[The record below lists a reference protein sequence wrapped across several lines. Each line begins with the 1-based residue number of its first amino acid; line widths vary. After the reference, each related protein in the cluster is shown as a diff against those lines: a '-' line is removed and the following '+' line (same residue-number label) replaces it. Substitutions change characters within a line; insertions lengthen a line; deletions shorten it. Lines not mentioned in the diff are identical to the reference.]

1 MSSGSTVQSKAWR
14 GEKVFRL
21 FVVLAAPVVALGLGG
36 LVGIFGDTLSLSS
49 FLVLGVLG
57 VAVVL
62 VVLRPNWGAFV
73 LLWLFFFN
81 DLLADFV
88 SESSLI
94 SAGKILGIWVLLMW
108 ILRQLDSEQIKVYV
122 GAVGWL
128 GVALSC
134 LALVSGLVNG
144 GAWLQALLLLVPGV
158 AFYILIV
165 NQLED
170 WRDWEVFGAHLIV
183 IGIVAGLN
191 LLLRLWLAADINNPA
206 ILRFETVMTK
216 SSVLND
222 PNNVALYLASV
233 LPLAITQLRRR
244 GRLRVVLW
252 LVAVLLIVGV
262 VATSSRGG
270 TLALGVSL
278 LVLSLRFREARVLL
292 LVGVVIV
299 LVVAPHLPTVS
310 YLYERFLLT
319 DAASYRSYVLRLNAF
334 KTGLQ
339 MGLDKPLLGTGPF
352 LWVDLVDKYAVDATK
367 GVATS
372 SHSIWVQAFS
382 ELGFPGLLLTGGLF
396 LAGAWNLWRVWRYP
410 DRTGQAV
417 PRKWAMLAFLLSYMV
432 AVTFLN
438 LLYSRTLF
446 MVLGVVVAY
455 GQLEYRYSQLEPEGD
470 SIG

>member
-1 MSSGSTVQSKAWR
+1 M
-14 GEKVFRL
+14 
-21 FVVLAAPVVALGLGG
+21 
-36 LVGIFGDTLSLSS
+36 
-49 FLVLGVLG
+49 
-57 VAVVL
+57 
-62 VVLRPNWGAFV
+62 
-73 LLWLFFFN
+73 
-81 DLLADFV
+81 
-88 SESSLI
+88 
-94 SAGKILGIWVLLMW
+94 
-108 ILRQLDSEQIKVYV
+108 
-122 GAVGWL
+122 
-128 GVALSC
+128 
-134 LALVSGLVNG
+134 
-144 GAWLQALLLLVPGV
+144 
-158 AFYILIV
+158 
-165 NQLED
+165 
-170 WRDWEVFGAHLIV
+170 
-183 IGIVAGLN
+183 
-191 LLLRLWLAADINNPA
+191 
-206 ILRFETVMTK
+206 
-216 SSVLND
+216 
-222 PNNVALYLASV
+222 
-233 LPLAITQLRRR
+233 
-244 GRLRVVLW
+244 
-252 LVAVLLIVGV
+252 
-262 VATSSRGG
+262 
-270 TLALGVSL
+270 GVSL